1 MTELREFQTDV
12 TTPDGTVPCFAVHPA
27 GDAEGP
33 FPPVILYMDVVGV
46 REELRDFARRIAGEG
61 YFCLLPDMFYRLGP
75 QHFDLSK
82 GREEL
87 ERMFAAGRTL
97 EMPMVMRDTE
107 AWLDYLDASPLVA
120 GPAGAIGYCMSG
132 RFVVAAAGTFPE
144 RFGAIASL
152 YGVGIVTDAD
162 DSPHLLADRIRAE
175 LYLGFAEHDP
185 FVPGNVIPELR
196 AALEANGV
204 AHAIET
210 HPGTEHGFC
219 FPQRPAYAESAAERV
234 WATVFDLYAR
244 RLKTGA

>member
-1 MTELREFQTDV
+1 MNEFQV
-12 TTPDGTVPCFAVHPA
+12 EITTPDGVVPCFAVHPD
-27 GDAEGP
+27 GDGP

-46 REELRDFARRIAGEG
+46 RDELRDFARRIAGEG
-61 YFCLLPDMFYRLGP
+61 YFCLLPDMFYRLGKLE
-75 QHFDLSK
+75 FDLSK

-97 EMPMVMRDTE
+97 ELPMVMRDTE
-107 AWLDYLDASPLVA
+107 AWLDYLDANPIVD

-144 RFGAIASL
+144 RFGAVASL
-152 YGVGIVTDAD
+152 YGVGIVTDAA
-162 DSPHLLADRIRAE
+162 DSPHRLADRIRAE

-185 FVPGNVIPELR
+185 FVPENVIPDLR

-204 AHAIET
+204 PHAIET

-219 FPQRPAYAESAAERV
+219 FPGRPAYVEPAAERV
-234 WATVFDLYAR
+234 WRTVFDLYAR
-244 RLKTGA
+244 RLKA

>member
-1 MTELREFQTDV
+1 MNEFQV
-12 TTPDGTVPCFAVHPA
+12 EIATPDGAVPCFAVHPD
-27 GDAEGP
+27 GDGP

-61 YFCLLPDMFYRLGP
+61 YFCLLPDMFYRLGRLE
-75 QHFDLSK
+75 FDLSK

-97 EMPMVMRDTE
+97 ELPMVMRDTE
-107 AWLDYLDASPLVA
+107 AWLDYFDANPVVA

-132 RFVVAAAGTFPE
+132 RFVVAAAGAFPE

-152 YGVGIVTDAD
+152 YGVGIVTDRD
-162 DSPHLLADRIRAE
+162 DSPHLLADRIQAE

-185 FVPGNVIPELR
+185 FVPGNVVPELR
-196 AALEANGV
+196 TALEANGV
-204 AHAIET
+204 PHVIET

-219 FPQRPAYAESAAERV
+219 FPGRPAYAEEAAERV
-234 WATVFDLYAR
+234 WRTVFALYER
-244 RLKTGA
+244 RLAPGR

>member
-1 MTELREFQTDV
+1 MPEFQV
-12 TTPDGTVPCFAVHPA
+12 EITTPDGSVDCFAVHPD
-27 GDAEGP
+27 GDGP

-46 REELRDFARRIAGEG
+46 REELRNFARRIAGEG

-75 QHFDLSK
+75 QNFDLSK
-82 GREEL
+82 GREEI

-97 EMPMVMRDTE
+97 EMPMVMRDTS
-107 AWLDYLDASPLVA
+107 AWLDYFDSNPVTA

-152 YGVGIVTDAD
+152 YGVGIVTEED
-162 DSPHLLADRIRAE
+162 DSPHLLAGRIKAE

-185 FVPGNVIPELR
+185 FVPELSE
-196 AALEANGV
+196 ALQANSV
-204 AHAIET
+204 PHAIET

-219 FPQRPAYAESAAERV
+219 FPERPGYVEDAAESV
-234 WATVFDLYAR
+234 WRTVFDLYER
-244 RLKTGA
+244 RLKG